1 MDYLIMRDI
10 TIIFFMLVCIGL
22 AFYSSIK
29 FSRDVQDMATEHHD
43 GMMELLKHS
52 IDTIKSTSLEE
63 RVNAVALEDQ
73 HEVQLEMLKDAY
85 SQEMQLDAEKE
96 PHYVHT
102 DDGARINLNEYEVM

>member
-10 TIIFFMLVCIGL
+10 AILFFMLVCIGL

-29 FSRDVQDMATEHHD
+29 FSRDVQDVTMGHRND
-43 GMMELLKHS
+43 MMELLKHS

-73 HEVQLEMLKDAY
+73 HGVQLEMLKDAY
-85 SQEMQLDAEKE
+85 SQEKQLDEERE
-96 PHYVHT
+96 PQYAHT